1 MDKYV
6 HWTESELQ
14 QLVELYPT
22 MKAADVAQAMGR
34 SLSAVRDK
42 AYTLGLKSGRT
53 WTPEEYEYLDENWG
67 KTSLGSI
74 AKHLARSEDAVKI
87 KVVKRSLGAF
97 LDAGDYVSFNQLMTA
112 LGRGQSYSYQ
122 MISWVEVRGMPV
134 KTKRVKDCTFRVV
147 YLDDFWKW
155 AEKNRTFIDF
165 SKVEKNILGKEP
177 AWVKEQRKADILRV
191 GKYRSPKEP
200 WTPMEDSRLKD
211 YLKQH
216 RYTYHELSQM
226 MGRTCGAIQRRVLD
240 LGIKERPVKAD
251 NHVEWTQEEFGRFA
265 DMIKSGMSYDLMAEE
280 LGRSSKALRGR
291 TWQVYRTENLDK
303 IIAMMGAGGWGD
315 GTPEPTVK
323 YDFRRVAV
331 KQDLARLCGLLSS
344 RRRQLAT
351 ELQPWDDYW
360 QKDMCSHWDSVK
372 GCLAGET
379 DCDSC
384 ACMLRIR
391 EAG

>member
-1 MDKYV
+1 LER
-6 HWTESELQ
+6 WTEPELQ
-14 QLVELYPT
+14 RLAELYPT

-34 SLSAVRDK
+34 SLSAIRDK

-53 WTPEEYEYLDENWG
+53 WTPEEDAWLAEKWG
-67 KTSLGSI
+67 TVSLPSICKSLG
-74 AKHLARSEDAVKI
+74 RSENAIHVR
-87 KVVKRSLGAF
+87 VYRLGLGAF
-97 LDAGDYVSFNQLMTA
+97 LDAGEYVTLNQLCKA
-112 LGRGQSYSYQ
+112 LGKGAVHSYTLT
-122 MISWVEVRGMPV
+122 SWVKNRGLPV
-134 KTKRVKDCTFRVV
+134 KNKRVNQCVWKII
-147 YLDDFWKW
+147 YLEDFWKW

-177 AWVKEQRKADILRV
+177 AWVKEQRKADILRA

-200 WTPMEDSRLKD
+200 WTSMEDSRLKD

-216 RYTYHELSQM
+216 RYTYHECAQM
-226 MGRTCGAIQRRVLD
+226 MGRTCGAIQRRVRD
-240 LGIKERPVKAD
+240 LGIKERPVKVD
-251 NHVEWTQEEFGRFA
+251 NHVEWTREEFDRFA
-265 DMIKSGMSYDLMAEE
+265 DMIKSGLSYDLMAEA
-280 LGRSSKALRGR
+280 LGRSSKALRGKA
-291 TWQVYRTENLDK
+291 WWVYRTESLDN
-303 IIAMMGAGGWGD
+303 IIAMMGTGGWGD
-315 GTPEPTVK
+315 GVPEPTVK
-323 YDFRRVAV
+323 HDFRRVAV

-344 RRRQLAT
+344 RRCQLAT